1 MSASLA
7 DAAASTPRGVTSVH
21 EASRDDLIRG
31 IAENVQRIGLASE
44 RIGHLFADAQGLHT
58 TDFRALTA
66 IFRAERSGTPLT
78 AKALAEHLQLSPAA
92 ITYVVERLVASGHV
106 RRQQDEADRRRVIL
120 RFDEPGRVV
129 AGAFFGPLAMAHLD
143 ALVSFDDQELA
154 VASRV
159 LGILVSTLDG
169 FGQSLE

>member
-1 MSASLA
+1 M
-7 DAAASTPRGVTSVH
+7 T
-21 EASRDDLIRG
+21 EASRDDTVRA

-44 RIGHLFADAQGLHT
+44 RIGHLFAEAQGLHT

-66 IFRAERSGTPLT
+66 IFRAERAGRPLT

-92 ITYVVERLVASGHV
+92 ITYVVERLVTSGHV

-120 RFDEPGRVV
+120 RFDEPGREL
-129 AGAFFGPLAMAHLD
+129 AGAFFGPLGMAHAD
-143 ALVSFDDQELA
+143 ALVTFDDSELA

-159 LGILVSTLDG
+159 LGVVVSTLDG
-169 FGQSLE
+169 FGQGLE